1 MSPARGITGAESAP
15 SAERAMRRVDDA
27 TAVALLRD
35 LVATPSLSGDERRA
49 SELLVTRM
57 NALGYRAF
65 VDEAGNAVGVRGAKP
80 GVDGSQT
87 IVLLGHI
94 DTVPGEIAV
103 RIEGDVLHGRGAVDA
118 KGPLACFAVAGAT
131 AELPAGVSL
140 VVIGAT
146 EEEVASSRGA
156 RHAAAV
162 YSPAA
167 CIIGE
172 PSHADGITLGYKG
185 RLIVRAQFDEESAHS
200 AGPGISAPDAA
211 FEWWTRVLARGAE
224 AERAHHSEGA
234 GSASKGPFHRVQAR
248 IISCASSTDGNRES
262 AEWRCGFRLP
272 PGIEPGEIE
281 HWCREAAA
289 GSPDSI
295 ATTLEFEGRERA
307 VVSERSNAV
316 ARALAASMR
325 ERGVRAAY
333 KLKTGTSDM
342 NVVAP
347 VWRCPIAAYGPG
359 DSSLDH
365 TPIERIS
372 LSEYLSAIAVL
383 RRGIELLSVEV
394 VCG

>member
-1 MSPARGITGAESAP
+1 MIPAEGVTSPAHATP
-15 SAERAMRRVDDA
+15 RVDDA
-27 TAVALLRD
+27 AAVALLRD
-35 LVATPSLSGDERRA
+35 LVGTPSLSGDERHA
-49 SELLVTRM
+49 SELLVARM
-57 NALGYRAF
+57 NAMGYRAF
-65 VDEAGNAVGVRGAKP
+65 VDEAGNAVGVRSAEPGAP
-80 GVDGSQT
+80 GVTT

-118 KGPLACFAVAGAT
+118 KGPLACFAVAGAI

-185 RLIVRAQFDEESAHS
+185 RLIVRARFEEASAHS

-211 FEWWTRVLARGAE
+211 YEWWTRVLACCAE
-224 AERAHHSEGA
+224 AERARAADGSGGA
-234 GSASKGPFHRVQAR
+234 THGAFHRVQAR
-248 IISCASSTDGNRES
+248 IISCASATDGNRES

-272 PGIEPGEIE
+272 PGIEPAEVE
-281 HWCREAAA
+281 RWCREAAA
-289 GSPDSI
+289 GLPQSI
-295 ATTLEFEGRERA
+295 AATLEFEGRERA
-307 VVSERSNAV
+307 VVAERTNAV

-347 VWRCPIAAYGPG
+347 VWSCPIAAYGPG
-359 DSSLDH
+359 DSALDH
-365 TPIERIS
+365 TPNEHIS
-372 LSEYLSAIAVL
+372 LSEYLSAIGVL
-383 RRGIELLSVEV
+383 RRAIELLSAELA
-394 VCG
+394 GE